1 LRQPTGQPCRSR
13 RLTLIADF
21 RETVANDNLSHLAL
35 EFALFCGVA
44 AGILSFALAG

>member
-1 LRQPTGQPCRSR
+1 MPPGAAA
-13 RLTLIADF
+13 TLQFTADF